1 MPDIIERL
9 QANESAY
16 ILTNE
21 AAAEIYRL
29 RSILLDLQYERAS
42 LVEILNFKEAA
53 IRVAQKTRPS

>member
-9 QANESAY
+9 QESQAAN

-29 RSILLDLQYERAS
+29 RSILLDLQYERAR
-42 LVEILNFKEAA
+42 LVQMLNFKEAA
-53 IRVAQKTRPS
+53 DRVAQKTQP